1 MRMKRPLMAGI
12 AATLILGGCGIGASR
27 LNPFN
32 WFGGSSET
40 ATTATVETGPQD
52 ARMLVAQVTDL
63 VVERNQNGAIIR
75 ATGLP
80 PTQGYWEAELVP
92 RPVEDGVLVYDFRVY
107 PPIIQARV
115 STPQSRQI
123 TVGAYLSNIRLQDIR
138 QITVQGETNART
150 TRR

>member
-1 MRMKRPLMAGI
+1 MKKPLMAGI
-12 AATLILGGCGIGASR
+12 AATLILGGCGFGASR

-40 ATTATVETGPQD
+40 ATTAIAEARPQD
-52 ARMLVAQVTDL
+52 ARLLVAEVTDL

-80 PTQGYWEAELVP
+80 PTQGFWEAELVP
-92 RPVEDGVLVYDFRVY
+92 RPVEDGVLVYDFRVF
-107 PPIIQARV
+107 PPVTRANV
-115 STPQSRQI
+115 STPRSRQI

-138 QITVQGETNART
+138 QITVQGSGNART

>member
-1 MRMKRPLMAGI
+1 MRMKKPLMAGI
-12 AATLILGGCGIGASR
+12 AATLILGGCGFGASR

-40 ATTATVETGPQD
+40 ATTAIAEARPQD
-52 ARMLVAQVTDL
+52 ARLLVAEVTDL

-80 PTQGYWEAELVP
+80 PTQGFWEAELVP
-92 RPVEDGVLVYDFRVY
+92 RPVEDGVLVYDFRVF
-107 PPIIQARV
+107 PPVTRANV
-115 STPQSRQI
+115 STPRSRQI

-138 QITVQGETNART
+138 QITVQGSGNART